1 MSWRAYL
8 SENQSIEC
16 NTKEDET
23 MSEKK
28 VFTKEQALEL
38 GKNLGIDWSRFD
50 AEQFRM
56 GLDVELE
63 HGSCDP
69 LTNVTDNDPRTTAK
83 IALAHL
89 SEFPDYYTRLERMEQ
104 EADAYWEHRAH

>member
-1 MSWRAYL
+1 MNRRAYL
-8 SENQSIEC
+8 SENQSIES
-16 NTKEDET
+16 NTMENEI
-23 MSEKK
+23 MPEKK

-38 GKNLGIDWSRFD
+38 GEGLGIDWSRFD
-50 AEQFRM
+50 VEQFRT

-104 EADAYWEHRAH
+104 EAEAYWERRAH